1 MLLKSRD
8 QACRNYLRRIGR
20 FYGTQPGVDYSG
32 HATIDIIHPH
42 EAKAQED
49 SLMATDWFTRKEVS
63 TWPKLYDCLEK
74 YLEEK
79 KAQ

>member
-1 MLLKSRD
+1 
-8 QACRNYLRRIGR
+8 
-20 FYGTQPGVDYSG
+20 VDYSG

-79 KAQ
+79 KAQWVFRGQENEEWELRD